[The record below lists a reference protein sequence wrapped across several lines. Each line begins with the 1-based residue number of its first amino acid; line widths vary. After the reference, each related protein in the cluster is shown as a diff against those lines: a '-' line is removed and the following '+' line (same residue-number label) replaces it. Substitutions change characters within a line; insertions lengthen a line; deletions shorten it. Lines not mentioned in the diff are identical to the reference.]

1 MYMKKFIY
9 TKQRKA
15 ALATVIRG
23 YNYNI
28 RRAAALKAHGKY
40 QGVVLP
46 KILNVETEFAKITT
60 LEEYNELINRLRETS
75 RATREEKTIQLGKYK
90 TIETQTTRIIKKQ
103 QERSI
108 QAFIRNETPAKREFK
123 SGKALKQFIQKY
135 QKETFESFNEAR
147 AEVFKDNVVIALT
160 ALDFMDLV
168 HEWKQ
173 LSLIQVDSV
182 NRAWPE
188 AVEVMWAA
196 YESKDESKYQE
207 AYDRMRTAI
216 NGVKGIV
223 KYSKG
228 KVVK

>member
-1 MYMKKFIY
+1 MRKFIH

-15 ALATVIRG
+15 EFAAVISG

-28 RRAAALKAHGKY
+28 RRAAALKAYDKY
-40 QGVVLP
+40 QGTVLP
-46 KILNVETEFAKITT
+46 KILNAEKEFAKITT
-60 LEEYNELINRLRETS
+60 VEEYNELLNRLRETS

-108 QAFIRNETPAKREFK
+108 QAFIRNETPAKTEFK
-123 SGKALKQFIQKY
+123 SAKALKEFIYKY

-160 ALDFMDLV
+160 ALGFMDLV
-168 HEWKQ
+168 SEWQ
-173 LSLIQVDSV
+173 RLSLIQVDSV

-188 AVEVMWAA
+188 ALEVMWAA
-196 YESKDESKYQE
+196 YESKDESRYQE

-223 KYSKG
+223 KYAKG

>member
-1 MYMKKFIY
+1 MIMKKFIH

-46 KILNVETEFAKITT
+46 KMLNVEKEFAKITT
-60 LEEYNELINRLRETS
+60 LEEYNELINRLRETA
-75 RATREEKTIQLGKYK
+75 RGIREEKVIQLGRYK

-108 QAFIRNETPAKREFK
+108 QAFIQNETPAKTEFK
-123 SGKALKQFIQKY
+123 SAKALKKFMYEY
-135 QKETFESFNEAR
+135 QQETFESFNEAR
-147 AEVFKDNVVIALT
+147 AEVFKENVATALIALG
-160 ALDFMDLV
+160 FEDLYA
-168 HEWKQ
+168 EWRG

-188 AVEVMWAA
+188 AVEALWAA
-196 YESKDESKYQE
+196 YDSKDPQQIQE

-216 NGVKGIV
+216 NGVKG
-223 KYSKG
+223 K
-228 KVVK
+228 

>member
-1 MYMKKFIY
+1 MKKFIH

-15 ALATVIRG
+15 ELAATIRG
-23 YNYNI
+23 YNYWI

-46 KILNVETEFAKITT
+46 KILNVDKEFAKITT
-60 LEEYNELINRLRETS
+60 VEEYNELINRLTETAG
-75 RATREEKTIQLGKYK
+75 ATREEKIIQLGKYK

-108 QAFIRNETPAKREFK
+108 QSFIRNETPAKTEFK
-123 SGKALKQFIQKY
+123 SAKALKEFIYKY

-160 ALDFMDLV
+160 ALGFMDLV
-168 HEWKQ
+168 SEWQ
-173 LSLIQVDSV
+173 RLSIIQVDSV

-216 NGVKGIV
+216 NGVKG
-223 KYSKG
+223 
-228 KVVK
+228 VVKTKKEK

>member
-1 MYMKKFIY
+1 MRKFIH

-15 ALATVIRG
+15 TLATVIRG

-28 RRAAALKAHGKY
+28 RRAAALKSQGKY
-40 QGVVLP
+40 QGVVLS
-46 KILNVETEFAKITT
+46 KILNVDKEFAKITT
-60 LEEYNELINRLRETS
+60 VEEYNELINRLRETS

-108 QAFIRNETPAKREFK
+108 QAFIRNETPAKTEFK
-123 SGKALKQFIQKY
+123 SANALKEYMYKY

-160 ALDFMDLV
+160 ALGFMDLV
-168 HEWKQ
+168 NEWQ
-173 LSLIQVDSV
+173 RLLLIQVDSV

-223 KYSKG
+223 RYTKG
-228 KVVK
+228 TVK

>member
-1 MYMKKFIY
+1 MRKFIH

-40 QGVVLP
+40 QSVVLP
-46 KILNVETEFAKITT
+46 KILNVDKEFAKITT
-60 LEEYNELINRLRETS
+60 VEEYNELINRLRETS

-108 QAFIRNETPAKREFK
+108 QAFIQNEIPAKTEFK
-123 SGKALKQFIQKY
+123 SAKSLKQFMYEY
-135 QKETFESFNEAR
+135 QQETFESFNEAR
-147 AEVFKDNVVIALT
+147 AEVFKENVST
-160 ALDFMDLV
+160 ALMALGFDDLYR
-168 HEWKQ
+168 EWRE
-173 LSLIQVDSV
+173 LSLIQVDSI

-188 AVEVMWAA
+188 AVEAMWAA
-196 YESKDESKYQE
+196 YDSKDPTQIQE

-216 NGVKGIV
+216 NGVKG
-223 KYSKG
+223 K
-228 KVVK
+228 

>member
-1 MYMKKFIY
+1 MKKFIH

-15 ALATVIRG
+15 ELAAAIRG

-40 QGVVLP
+40 EGVVLP
-46 KILNVETEFAKITT
+46 KLLNPEKEFTKITT
-60 LEEYNELINRLRETS
+60 LEEYKELLNRIRETG
-75 RATREEKTIQLGKYK
+75 RAVRQENFITLGKYK

-108 QAFIRNETPAKREFK
+108 QTFIQNETPAKTEFK
-123 SGKALKQFIQKY
+123 SAKALKKFMYEY
-135 QKETFESFNEAR
+135 QQETFESFNEAR
-147 AEVFKDNVVIALT
+147 AEVFKENVATALIALG
-160 ALDFMDLV
+160 FEDLYS
-168 HEWKQ
+168 EWRG

-188 AVEVMWAA
+188 AVEALWAA
-196 YESKDESKYQE
+196 YDSKDPQQIQE

-216 NGVKGIV
+216 NGVKG
-223 KYSKG
+223 K
-228 KVVK
+228 

>member
-1 MYMKKFIY
+1 MKKFIH

-15 ALATVIRG
+15 ELAAAISG

-40 QGVVLP
+40 EGVVLP
-46 KILNVETEFAKITT
+46 KLLNSEKEFAKITT
-60 LEEYNELINRLRETS
+60 LEEYNELLTRIRETG
-75 RATREEKTIQLGKYK
+75 RAVRQEKFITLGKYK

-108 QAFIRNETPAKREFK
+108 QSFIRNETPAKTEFK
-123 SGKALKQFIQKY
+123 SAKALKDFIYKY

-147 AEVFKDNVVIALT
+147 GEVFKDNVVIALT
-160 ALDFMDLV
+160 ALGFMDLV
-168 HEWKQ
+168 SEWQ
-173 LSLIQVDSV
+173 HLSLIQVDSV

-223 KYSKG
+223 KYTKG
-228 KVVK
+228 TVK

>member
-1 MYMKKFIY
+1 MKKFIH

-15 ALATVIRG
+15 ELAATIRG
-23 YNYNI
+23 YNYWI

-46 KILNVETEFAKITT
+46 KILNVDKEFAKITT
-60 LEEYNELINRLRETS
+60 VEEYNELINRLRETAG
-75 RATREEKTIQLGKYK
+75 ATREEKIIQLGKYK

-108 QAFIRNETPAKREFK
+108 QSFIRNETPAKTEFK
-123 SGKALKQFIQKY
+123 SAKALKEFMYKY

-160 ALDFMDLV
+160 ALGFMDLV
-168 HEWKQ
+168 SEWQ
-173 LSLIQVDSV
+173 RLSIIQVDSV

-216 NGVKGIV
+216 NGVKG
-223 KYSKG
+223 
-228 KVVK
+228 VVKTKKEK

>member
-1 MYMKKFIY
+1 MSMKKFIH

-15 ALATVIRG
+15 EFAAAISG

-46 KILNVETEFAKITT
+46 KILNVEKEFAKITT
-60 LEEYNELINRLRETS
+60 VEEYNELINRLRETS

-90 TIETQTTRIIKKQ
+90 TVETQTTRIIKKQ

-108 QAFIRNETPAKREFK
+108 QAFIRNETPAKTEFK
-123 SGKALKQFIQKY
+123 SAKALKDFIYKY
-135 QKETFESFNEAR
+135 QKETFQSFNEAR
-147 AEVFKDNVVIALT
+147 AEVFKENVLIALK
-160 ALDFMDLV
+160 ALNFMDLV
-168 HEWKQ
+168 SEWQ
-173 LSLIQVDSV
+173 RLSLIQVDSV

-188 AVEVMWAA
+188 AVEVLWAA

-216 NGVKGIV
+216 NGVK
-223 KYSKG
+223 YTKG
-228 KVVK
+228 KVK

>member
-1 MYMKKFIY
+1 MKKFIH

-28 RRAAALKAHGKY
+28 RRAASLKAHGKY

-46 KILNVETEFAKITT
+46 KMLNVEKEFSKITT
-60 LEEYNELINRLRETS
+60 LEEYNELINRLRETAG
-75 RATREEKTIQLGKYK
+75 ATREEKVIQLGRYK

-108 QAFIRNETPAKREFK
+108 QTFIQNETPAKTEFK
-123 SGKALKQFIQKY
+123 SAKALKKFMYEY
-135 QKETFESFNEAR
+135 QQETFESFNEAR
-147 AEVFKDNVVIALT
+147 AEVFKENVATALIALGF
-160 ALDFMDLV
+160 DDLYA
-168 HEWKQ
+168 EWRG

-188 AVEVMWAA
+188 AVEALWAA
-196 YESKDESKYQE
+196 YDSKDPQQIQE

-216 NGVKGIV
+216 NGVKG
-223 KYSKG
+223 K
-228 KVVK
+228 

>member
-1 MYMKKFIY
+1 MKKFIH

-46 KILNVETEFAKITT
+46 KILNVEKEFVKITT
-60 LEEYNELINRLRETS
+60 LEEYNELINRLRETA
-75 RATREEKTIQLGKYK
+75 RVTRDEKTIQLGKYK

-108 QAFIRNETPAKREFK
+108 QAFIQNETPAKTEFK
-123 SGKALKQFIQKY
+123 SEKALKQFIQDY
-135 QKETFESFNEAR
+135 QQETFESFNEAR
-147 AEVFKDNVVIALT
+147 SQTFKENVAVALM
-160 ALDFMDLV
+160 ALSFDDLLK
-168 HEWKQ
+168 EWHH

-182 NRAWPE
+182 CRAWPE
-188 AVEVMWAA
+188 AVEALWAA
-196 YESKDESKYQE
+196 YDSKDPQQIQE

-216 NGVKGIV
+216 NGVKG
-223 KYSKG
+223 K
-228 KVVK
+228 

>member
-1 MYMKKFIY
+1 MIMRKFIH

-15 ALATVIRG
+15 NLAQVIRG
-23 YNYNI
+23 YNYWI
-28 RRAAALKAHGKY
+28 RRAAALKAYGSY
-40 QGVVLP
+40 QNVVLP
-46 KILNVETEFAKITT
+46 KLLNVEKEFAKITT
-60 LEEYNELINRLRETS
+60 VEEYNELINRLRETS
-75 RATREEKTIQLGKYK
+75 RATREEKIIQLGKYK

-108 QAFIRNETPAKREFK
+108 QKFIRNETPAKTEFK
-123 SGKALKQFIQKY
+123 SAKALKEFMYKY

-168 HEWKQ
+168 GEWQ
-173 LSLIQVDSV
+173 RLSLIQVDSV

-223 KYSKG
+223 KYTKG
-228 KVVK
+228 TVK

>member
-1 MYMKKFIY
+1 MIMKKFIH

-15 ALATVIRG
+15 NLAQAIRG
-23 YNYNI
+23 YNYWI

-40 QGVVLP
+40 QNVVLP
-46 KILNVETEFAKITT
+46 KILNADKEFAKITT
-60 LEEYNELINRLRETS
+60 VEEYNELINRLRETG
-75 RATREEKTIQLGKYK
+75 RATREEKIIQLGKYK

-108 QAFIRNETPAKREFK
+108 QAFIRNETPAKTEFK
-123 SGKALKQFIQKY
+123 SAKALKEFMYTY

-147 AEVFKDNVVIALT
+147 AEVFKDNVVIALK
-160 ALDFMDLV
+160 ALGFMDLV
-168 HEWKQ
+168 SEWQ
-173 LSLIQVDSV
+173 RLSLIQVDSV

-196 YESKDESKYQE
+196 YESKDETKYQE
-207 AYDRMRTAI
+207 AYDRMRSAI

-223 KYSKG
+223 KYTKG
-228 KVVK
+228 TVK

>member
-1 MYMKKFIY
+1 MKKFIH

-15 ALATVIRG
+15 KIAAAIRG

-40 QGVVLP
+40 EGVVLP
-46 KILNVETEFAKITT
+46 KLLNPEKEFTKITT
-60 LEEYNELINRLRETS
+60 LEEYNEMINRIRETGK
-75 RATREEKTIQLGKYK
+75 AVWQEKFIKLGTYT

-108 QAFIRNETPAKREFK
+108 QSFIQNETPAKMEFK
-123 SGKALKQFIQKY
+123 SAKALKQFIYEY

-147 AEVFKDNVVIALT
+147 AQTFKENVVVALM
-160 ALDFMDLV
+160 ALKFDDLIK
-168 HEWKQ
+168 EWNH

-182 NRAWPE
+182 CRAWPE
-188 AVEVMWAA
+188 AVETLWAA
-196 YESKDESKYQE
+196 YDSKDPQQTQE

-216 NGVKGIV
+216 NGVKG
-223 KYSKG
+223 K
-228 KVVK
+228 

>member
-1 MYMKKFIY
+1 MKKFIH

-15 ALATVIRG
+15 ELDAVIRG

-40 QGVVLP
+40 EGVVLP
-46 KILNVETEFAKITT
+46 KLLNPEKEFTKITT
-60 LEEYNELINRLRETS
+60 LEEYNELLNRFRETG
-75 RATREEKTIQLGKYK
+75 RAVRQEKFITLGKYK

-108 QAFIRNETPAKREFK
+108 QSFIQNETPAKMEFK
-123 SGKALKQFIQKY
+123 SAKALKQYIYEY

-147 AEVFKDNVVIALT
+147 AQTFKENVAVALM
-160 ALDFMDLV
+160 ALSFDDLIK
-168 HEWKQ
+168 EWNH

-182 NRAWPE
+182 CRAWPE
-188 AVEVMWAA
+188 AVETLWAA
-196 YESKDESKYQE
+196 YDSKDPQQIQE

-216 NGVKGIV
+216 NGVKG
-223 KYSKG
+223 K
-228 KVVK
+228 

>member
-1 MYMKKFIY
+1 MKKFIH

-28 RRAAALKAHGKY
+28 RRAASLKAHGKY

-46 KILNVETEFAKITT
+46 KMLNVEKEFAKITT
-60 LEEYNELINRLRETS
+60 LEEYNELINRLRETA
-75 RATREEKTIQLGKYK
+75 RATREEKFINLGKYK

-108 QAFIRNETPAKREFK
+108 QAFIQNEIPAKTEFK
-123 SGKALKQFIQKY
+123 SAKALSKFIHEY
-135 QKETFESFNEAR
+135 QQETFESFNESR
-147 AEVFKDNVVIALT
+147 AIVFKANVATALT
-160 ALDFMDLV
+160 ALGFDDLYA
-168 HEWKQ
+168 EWQ
-173 LSLIQVDSV
+173 NLSLIQVDSV

-188 AVEVMWAA
+188 AVEAMWAA
-196 YESKDESKYQE
+196 YDSKDPQQIQE

-216 NGVKGIV
+216 NGVKG
-223 KYSKG
+223 K
-228 KVVK
+228 